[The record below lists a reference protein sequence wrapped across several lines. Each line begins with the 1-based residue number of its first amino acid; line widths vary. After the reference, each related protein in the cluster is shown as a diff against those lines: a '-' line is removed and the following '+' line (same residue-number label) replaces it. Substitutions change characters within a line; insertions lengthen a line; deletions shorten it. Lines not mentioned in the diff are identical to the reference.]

1 MNSASA
7 HSMVPMLK
15 KLHRY
20 LRLLQPVVSFRFP
33 HPVVLLHSD
42 DWGLGGIP
50 DQAVYARLD
59 QKGLSTWW
67 YPFDKH
73 SLETAQD
80 LQELYAVLNQHHDS
94 RGCCPSVVFNF
105 ILANV
110 NFEDTAASGF
120 RKLVLLPLYEGFPAS
135 WHRPGLLEA
144 YRQGIEAN
152 LVYPALHGLT
162 HFNLLAAETALAQK
176 GEQRSQLIALYEEGV
191 PQLYSYTPWLGY
203 EFRAGDGFLADAWA
217 TFQQQS
223 QVITRAI
230 ELFKHTFGH
239 EPTSACAPGYRA
251 NDDTFRAFARSGV
264 RVVQDG
270 PSIRAA
276 PYYDRYGLLHLPR
289 NVVLEPA
296 LDNTPDLLERA
307 LQDAEY
313 AMARKWPVVVTI
325 HSMNF
330 QSALHSGSSRTLTML
345 DDFLTTLEQRHA
357 DLCYMHDG
365 DLLDLIESSS
375 PRVRGAN
382 REPLMPISAY
392 WSMQPEAQHAIG
404 QHIRRSR

>member
-1 MNSASA
+1 
-7 HSMVPMLK
+7 MVSVMQRL
-15 KLHRY
+15 RSY
-20 LRLLQPVVSFRFP
+20 LRLLQPVVSFRFQR
-33 HPVVLLHSD
+33 PVVLLHSD

-50 DQAVYARLD
+50 DKATYARLD

-80 LQELYAVLNQHHDS
+80 LQELYAVLGKHYDS
-94 RGCCPSVVFNF
+94 RGRSPGIVFNF

-110 NFEDTAASGF
+110 NFEEVAANGF
-120 RKLVLLPLYEGFPAS
+120 KKLCLLPVYKGLPTA
-135 WHRPGLLEA
+135 WQRPDLLEA
-144 YRQGIEAN
+144 YRQGIETR

-162 HFNLLAAETALAQK
+162 HFNLLAAETALAQE
-176 GEQRSQLIALYEEGV
+176 GERHSQLVTLYEEGV

-203 EFRAGDGFLADAWA
+203 EFRAGDGVFADPWL
-217 TFQQQS
+217 TFQQQF
-223 QVITRAI
+223 QVIAQAI
-230 ELFKHTFGH
+230 ELFEHAFGH
-239 EPTSACAPGYRA
+239 KPTSACAPGYRA
-251 NDDTFRAFARSGV
+251 NDDTLRAFARQGV

-296 LDNTPDLLERA
+296 LDNTPDLLELA
-307 LQDAEY
+307 LQEAES
-313 AMARKWPVVVTI
+313 AIARKWPVIVTI

-330 QSALHSGSSRTLTML
+330 QSALHSGSSRTLAML

-357 DLCYMHDG
+357 DLRYMHDG
-365 DLLDLIESSS
+365 DLLDLVESSS

-382 REPLMPISAY
+382 MEPSMSVLAY
-392 WSMQPEAQHAIG
+392 WSMQPETQHAIG
-404 QHIRRSR
+404 QRIRRSR